1 MDLSRRNLLIG
12 AAAVIVAGAAG
23 YFVWSTT
30 SDSAVKTLN
39 TAPTTTKIPLKEL
52 LQPGPLPDMT
62 MGSPNAPVTI
72 VEYASLTCPHCRH
85 FEETTFP
92 ELKKRYIDTG
102 KVRYIFRE
110 FVLNDV
116 DMLAIALARCADK
129 AAYFPFIETLYQHQ
143 DQWAVDNPVAPLL
156 AISKQVGFTEEKFQQ
171 CASNQQVINSIDA
184 QRERASSAFGVES
197 TPTFFVN
204 GERLVG
210 ALSLEDMEKVIKPYL
225 VGG

>member
-1 MDLSRRNLLIG
+1 LDSSRRNLLIG
-12 AAAVIVAGAAG
+12 AGAVVVAGIG
-23 YFVWSTT
+23 YFVWTRGSDNALT
-30 SDSAVKTLN
+30 SNPGA
-39 TAPTTTKIPLKEL
+39 TKVPLSEL
-52 LQPGPLPDMT
+52 LRPGPLPDMT
-62 MGSPNAPVTI
+62 MGAANAPVTI

-116 DMLAIALARCADK
+116 DLLAIALARCLGKDE
-129 AAYFPFIETLYQHQ
+129 YFPFVETLYQKQQ
-143 DQWAVDNPVAPLL
+143 DWAVDNPVQPLL
-156 AISKQVGFTEEKFQQ
+156 AISKQAGMTEEKFKA
-171 CASNQQVINSIDA
+171 CASNQTVVSAVEA
-184 QRERASSAFGVES
+184 QRERAANQFGVDS

-210 ALSLEDMEKVIKPYL
+210 ALSLEDMEKAIKPYL
-225 VGG
+225 TGA